1 MYKKLIEMKRY
12 SLTLILSPT
21 FEIVDTFHLDYIADW
36 IKWLVKLLIDEPVIN
51 NIWVMSFIY
60 HPLPLSVK

>member
-12 SLTLILSPT
+12 SLISILSTT
-21 FEIVDTFHLDYIADW
+21 FFSLEIVDTFHLDYIADW

-51 NIWVMSFIY
+51 NI
-60 HPLPLSVK
+60 

>member
-12 SLTLILSPT
+12 SLILILSTT
-21 FEIVDTFHLDYIADW
+21 FEIVDTFHLDYIAGW

-51 NIWVMSFIY
+51 NI
-60 HPLPLSVK
+60 